1 MSRLL
6 ARQLL
11 LPGKVLLGSPSQRDR
26 DGFQAGIADG
36 VYFVIPDSKQMIKK
50 NLTARVILC
59 YNTPAINSY
68 SSIRHPYRV
77 PQFMGKGRGDNM
89 KPLVAI
95 VGRPNVGKST
105 FFNRMIG
112 ERVAIVEDLPG
123 TTRDL
128 IYGDT
133 DWNGRE
139 FTLIDTG
146 GLELGSYIPVGQVG
160 LDGQPG
166 DIVKRVRA
174 QAQLAIEE
182 ADVIVFMVDTR
193 AGITAADEE
202 VADLL
207 RRSNKPV
214 ILAAN
219 KADNVTRRQE
229 AVEFY
234 ALGLGEPITVSAIQG
249 TGTGDLLDSI
259 VEALPPEEEK
269 PEGEEEEEIPHIAI
283 VGRPNVG
290 KSSLL
295 NAILGFERAIVSE
308 VPGTTRDAI
317 DTELEYEDRKLILID
332 TAGIRRRGRVG
343 PGVEKYSVLRA
354 SRAIDRCDVALLLI
368 DASEGLAA
376 QDTHIAGEIHE
387 KAKGVVVVVNK
398 WDLAQAQRRE
408 EREGKIPRPDE
419 EIESAER
426 YRKIIAEGLKFIP
439 YAPIVFTSAK
449 TGYHVQ
455 SLLEM
460 VLNIADMRY
469 LRIPT
474 SRLNEVV
481 QEAIRRH
488 NPTVFRGKVLKIY
501 YATQT
506 QVNPP
511 TFVFFVNDPQ
521 AVHFSYE
528 RYLENQ
534 LRKAYSFK
542 GTGIRMHFRARPK
555 SER

>member
-1 MSRLL
+1 
-6 ARQLL
+6 
-11 LPGKVLLGSPSQRDR
+11 
-26 DGFQAGIADG
+26 
-36 VYFVIPDSKQMIKK
+36 
-50 NLTARVILC
+50 
-59 YNTPAINSY
+59 
-68 SSIRHPYRV
+68 
-77 PQFMGKGRGDNM
+77 M
-89 KPLVAI
+89 KPLVAV

-105 FFNRMIG
+105 FFNRMLG
-112 ERVAIVEDLPG
+112 ERIAIVEDMPG
-123 TTRDL
+123 TTRDR

-146 GLELGSYIPVGQVG
+146 GLELGSEIPVGQVG

-166 DIVKRVRA
+166 DIMKRVQA
-174 QAQLAIEE
+174 QARLAIEE
-182 ADVIVFMVDTR
+182 ADVIVFMVDAQ

-207 RRSNKPV
+207 RRTQTPV
-214 ILAAN
+214 ILAVN
-219 KADNVTRRQE
+219 KADNARLRQD

-234 ALGLGEPITVSAIQG
+234 TIGIGEPITLSSTQG
-249 TGTGDLLDSI
+249 TGTGDLLDLI
-259 VEALPPEEEK
+259 VDALPPEEERS
-269 PEGEEEEEIPHIAI
+269 EDEEDQEITRIAI

-295 NAILGFERAIVSE
+295 NAILGFQRAIVSD

-317 DTELEYEDRKLILID
+317 DTEFEYKDKKLVLID

-343 PGVEKYSVLRA
+343 PGVEKYSVLRS
-354 SRAIDRCDVALLLI
+354 SRAIERCDVALLLI

-376 QDTHIAGEIHE
+376 QDTHIAGEILE
-387 KAKGVVVVVNK
+387 KAKGVVVIVNK

-408 EREGKIPRPDE
+408 EREGIFPNPDD

-439 YAPIVFTSAK
+439 FAPIVFASAK

-455 SLLEM
+455 SLFDTI
-460 VLNIADMRY
+460 LNIAEMRY
-469 LRIPT
+469 LRVPT

-481 QEAIRRH
+481 QEAVRRH
-488 NPTVFRGKVLKIY
+488 NPTVFKGKVMKIY

-521 AVHFSYE
+521 ALHFSYE

-534 LRKAYSFK
+534 LRYAFSFK
-542 GTGIRMHFRARPK
+542 GTGIRLQFRARPR
-555 SER
+555 SEK

>member
-1 MSRLL
+1 
-6 ARQLL
+6 
-11 LPGKVLLGSPSQRDR
+11 
-26 DGFQAGIADG
+26 
-36 VYFVIPDSKQMIKK
+36 
-50 NLTARVILC
+50 
-59 YNTPAINSY
+59 
-68 SSIRHPYRV
+68 
-77 PQFMGKGRGDNM
+77 M

-112 ERVAIVEDLPG
+112 ERVAIVQDMPG
-123 TTRDL
+123 TTRDR

-146 GLELGSYIPVGQVG
+146 GLELGTDIPVGQVG

-166 DIVKRVRA
+166 DIMKRVQA

-182 ADVIVFMVDTR
+182 ADVIVFMVDART
-193 AGITAADEE
+193 GITAADEE

-207 RRSNKPV
+207 RRTNKPV
-214 ILAAN
+214 ILVAN
-219 KADNVTRRQE
+219 KADNAARRLD

-234 ALGLGEPITVSAIQG
+234 TLGLGEPIAISSIQG
-249 TGTGDLLDSI
+249 TGTGDLLDMI
-259 VEALPPEEEK
+259 VDALPPEGEE
-269 PEGEEEEEIPHIAI
+269 PEGEEEEDVVHIAI

-295 NAILGFERAIVSE
+295 NAILGFQRSIVSD

-317 DTELEYEDRKLILID
+317 DTEMEFEGKKLILVD

-354 SRAIDRCDVALLLI
+354 SRAIERADVVLLLI

-376 QDTHIAGEIHE
+376 QDTHIAGEIQN
-387 KAKGVVVVVNK
+387 KSKGVVVVVNK
-398 WDLAQAQRRE
+398 WDLAQTQRRA
-408 EREGKIPRPDE
+408 EREGYIPKPDE
-419 EIESAER
+419 EIDSAER

-439 YAPIVFTSAK
+439 YAPIVFASAK

-460 VLNIADMRY
+460 VLNIADMRF

-474 SRLNEVV
+474 SRLNEMV
-481 QEAIRRH
+481 QDAVRRH
-488 NPTVFRGKVLKIY
+488 NPTVNRGKVLKIY

-521 AVHFSYE
+521 ALHFSYE

-534 LRKAYSFK
+534 LRAAFGFK
-542 GTGIRMHFRARPK
+542 GTGIRMFFRARPR
-555 SER
+555 SEE

>member
-1 MSRLL
+1 
-6 ARQLL
+6 
-11 LPGKVLLGSPSQRDR
+11 
-26 DGFQAGIADG
+26 
-36 VYFVIPDSKQMIKK
+36 
-50 NLTARVILC
+50 
-59 YNTPAINSY
+59 
-68 SSIRHPYRV
+68 
-77 PQFMGKGRGDNM
+77 M

-123 TTRDL
+123 TTRDR

-146 GLELGSYIPVGQVG
+146 GLELGSDIPVGQVG

-166 DIVKRVRA
+166 DIMKRVRA
-174 QAQLAIEE
+174 QAELAIDE
-182 ADVIVFMVDTR
+182 ADVIVFMVDAQ
-193 AGITAADEE
+193 AGITAADDE

-207 RRSNKPV
+207 RRTQKPV
-214 ILAAN
+214 ILTAN
-219 KADNVTRRQE
+219 KSDNARLRQDV
-229 AVEFY
+229 VEFY
-234 ALGLGEPITVSAIQG
+234 ALGIGEPITISSTQG
-249 TGTGDLLDSI
+249 TGTGDLLDLI
-259 VEALPPEEEK
+259 VDALPEDQG
-269 PEGEEEEEIPHIAI
+269 PEGEEDEEVTRIAI

-295 NAILGFERAIVSE
+295 NGILGFQRSIVSE

-317 DTELEYEDRKLILID
+317 DIEFEYKDKKLVLID

-343 PGVEKYSVLRA
+343 PGVEKYSVLRS
-354 SRAIDRCDVALLLI
+354 SRAIDRCDVAVVVI
-368 DASEGLAA
+368 DASEGLSA
-376 QDTHIAGEIHE
+376 QDTHIAGEIQE
-387 KAKGVVVVVNK
+387 KAKGVVVIVNK
-398 WDLAQAQRRE
+398 WDLAQVQRRE
-408 EREGKIPRPDE
+408 EREGIYPHPDD
-419 EIESAER
+419 EIESAEQ
-426 YRKIIAEGLKFIP
+426 YRKLLAEGLKFIP
-439 YAPIVFTSAK
+439 YAPVVFASAK

-455 SLLEM
+455 SLLDI
-460 VLNIADMRY
+460 VLNIAEMRY

-481 QEAIRRH
+481 QEAVRRH
-488 NPTVFRGKVLKIY
+488 NPTVFKGKVMKIY

-511 TFVFFVNDPQ
+511 TFVVFVNNPQ
-521 AVHFSYE
+521 ALHFSYE

-534 LRKAYSFK
+534 LRYAFSFK
-542 GTGIRMHFRARPK
+542 GTGIRLQFRARPK
-555 SER
+555 AEQ

>member
-1 MSRLL
+1 
-6 ARQLL
+6 
-11 LPGKVLLGSPSQRDR
+11 
-26 DGFQAGIADG
+26 
-36 VYFVIPDSKQMIKK
+36 
-50 NLTARVILC
+50 
-59 YNTPAINSY
+59 
-68 SSIRHPYRV
+68 
-77 PQFMGKGRGDNM
+77 M

-112 ERVAIVEDLPG
+112 ERVAIVEDRPG
-123 TTRDL
+123 TTRDR

-133 DWNGRE
+133 DWNGRD

-146 GLELGSYIPVGQVG
+146 GLELGTDIPVGQVG

-166 DIVKRVRA
+166 DIMKRVQA

-193 AGITAADEE
+193 TGITAADEE
-202 VADLL
+202 VAEML
-207 RRSNKPV
+207 RRTNKPV

-219 KADNVTRRQE
+219 KADNAARRLD

-234 ALGLGEPITVSAIQG
+234 TLGLGEPITVSSVQG
-249 TGTGDLLDSI
+249 TGTGDLLDVI
-259 VEALPPEEEK
+259 VDALPPEEER
-269 PEGEEEEEIPHIAI
+269 PEEEEDEDVVRVAI
-283 VGRPNVG
+283 LGRPNVG

-295 NAILGFERAIVSE
+295 NAILGFQRSIVSD

-317 DTELEYEDRKLILID
+317 DTEMEFEGKKVILID
-332 TAGIRRRGRVG
+332 TAGIRRRGRIG

-354 SRAIDRCDVALLLI
+354 SRAIDRCDVALLLV

-376 QDTHIAGEIHE
+376 QDTHIAGEIQD
-387 KAKGVVVVVNK
+387 KSKGVVVVVNK
-398 WDLAQAQRRE
+398 WDLAQAQRRAA
-408 EREGKIPRPDE
+408 REGDIPKPNE

-439 YAPIVFTSAK
+439 YAPIVFASAK

-455 SLLEM
+455 SLLET
-460 VLNIADMRY
+460 VLGIADMRF
-469 LRIPT
+469 LRIST
-474 SRLNEVV
+474 SRLNEAV
-481 QEAIRRH
+481 QDAVRRH
-488 NPTVFRGKVLKIY
+488 NPTVNRGKVLKIY
-501 YATQT
+501 YATQA

-521 AVHFSYE
+521 ALHFSYE

-534 LRKAYSFK
+534 LRATFGFK
-542 GTGIRMHFRARPK
+542 GTGIRMYFRARPK
-555 SER
+555 SEA

>member
-1 MSRLL
+1 MGAS
-6 ARQLL
+6 
-11 LPGKVLLGSPSQRDR
+11 
-26 DGFQAGIADG
+26 
-36 VYFVIPDSKQMIKK
+36 
-50 NLTARVILC
+50 
-59 YNTPAINSY
+59 
-68 SSIRHPYRV
+68 
-77 PQFMGKGRGDNM
+77 FMVKGGGHFIM

-112 ERVAIVEDLPG
+112 ERVAVVEDLPG
-123 TTRDL
+123 TTRDR

-146 GLELGSYIPVGQVG
+146 GLELGSEIPVGQVG
-160 LDGQPG
+160 LTGQPG
-166 DIVKRVRA
+166 DIMKRVQA
-174 QAQLAIEE
+174 QAELAIEE
-182 ADVIVFMVDTR
+182 ADVIVFMVDAR

-207 RRSNKPV
+207 RRTKKPV
-214 ILAAN
+214 VLAAN
-219 KADNVTRRQE
+219 KADNAARRMD

-234 ALGLGEPITVSAIQG
+234 SLGLGEPIVISSIQG
-249 TGTGDLLDSI
+249 TGTGDLLDVI
-259 VEALPPEEEK
+259 VEALPPEDEEAGDE
-269 PEGEEEEEIPHIAI
+269 EGEDVSRIAI

-308 VPGTTRDAI
+308 IPGTTRDAI
-317 DTELEYEDRKLILID
+317 DTEIQFKDRKLIMID
-332 TAGIRRRGRVG
+332 TAGIRRRGKVG
-343 PGVEKYSVLRA
+343 PGIEKFSVLR
-354 SRAIDRCDVALLLI
+354 STRAIERCDVALLLI

-387 KAKGVVVVVNK
+387 QARGVVIVVNK
-398 WDLAQAQRRE
+398 WDLAQAQRRA
-408 EREGKIPRPDE
+408 EREGEYPHPND
-419 EIESAER
+419 EIESAEA
-426 YRKIIAEGLKFIP
+426 YRRIIAEGLKFIP
-439 YAPIVFTSAK
+439 YAPIVFASAK

-455 SLLEM
+455 SLLETA
-460 VLNIADMRY
+460 LHITGMRY
-469 LRIPT
+469 LRIST

-481 QEAIRRH
+481 QEAVRHH
-488 NPTVFRGKVLKIY
+488 NPTVVRNKTLKIY

-511 TFVFFVNDPQ
+511 TFVFFVNDTQ

-528 RYLENQ
+528 RYLENR
-534 LRKAYSFK
+534 LREAFGFK
-542 GTGIRMHFRARPK
+542 GTAIRMFFKPRSKAELK
-555 SER
+555 

>member
-1 MSRLL
+1 
-6 ARQLL
+6 
-11 LPGKVLLGSPSQRDR
+11 
-26 DGFQAGIADG
+26 
-36 VYFVIPDSKQMIKK
+36 
-50 NLTARVILC
+50 
-59 YNTPAINSY
+59 
-68 SSIRHPYRV
+68 
-77 PQFMGKGRGDNM
+77 M

-112 ERVAIVEDLPG
+112 ERVAIVEDMPG
-123 TTRDL
+123 TTRDR

-146 GLELGSYIPVGQVG
+146 GLELGSDIPVGQVG

-166 DIVKRVRA
+166 DIIKRVRA
-174 QAQLAIEE
+174 QAELAIEE
-182 ADVIVFMVDTR
+182 ADVIIFMVDAQ
-193 AGITAADEE
+193 AGITAADDE

-207 RRSNKPV
+207 RRTQKPV
-214 ILAAN
+214 ILTAN
-219 KADNVTRRQE
+219 KSDNTKLRQDV
-229 AVEFY
+229 VEFY
-234 ALGLGEPITVSAIQG
+234 SLGIGEPITISSTQG
-249 TGTGDLLDSI
+249 TGTGDLLDLI
-259 VEALPPEEEK
+259 VDALPPEQ
-269 PEGEEEEEIPHIAI
+269 EGSEDEEEEEVTRIAI

-295 NAILGFERAIVSE
+295 NAILGFQRSIVSD

-317 DTELEYEDRKLILID
+317 DIEFEYKDKKLILID

-343 PGVEKYSVLRA
+343 PGVEKYSVLRS

-376 QDTHIAGEIHE
+376 QDTHIAGEIQE
-387 KAKGVVVVVNK
+387 KTKGVVVIVNK
-398 WDLAQAQRRE
+398 WDLAQVQRRE
-408 EREGKIPRPDE
+408 EREGIFPNPDD

-439 YAPIVFTSAK
+439 YAPIVFASAK

-455 SLLEM
+455 SLLDA
-460 VLNIADMRY
+460 VLNIAEMRY
-469 LRIPT
+469 LRVPT

-481 QEAIRRH
+481 QEAVRRH
-488 NPTVFRGKVLKIY
+488 NPTVFKGKVMKIY

-521 AVHFSYE
+521 ALHFSYE

-534 LRKAYSFK
+534 LRYAFSFR
-542 GTGIRMHFRARPK
+542 GTGIRLQFRARPR
-555 SER
+555 SEK

>member
-1 MSRLL
+1 
-6 ARQLL
+6 
-11 LPGKVLLGSPSQRDR
+11 
-26 DGFQAGIADG
+26 
-36 VYFVIPDSKQMIKK
+36 
-50 NLTARVILC
+50 
-59 YNTPAINSY
+59 
-68 SSIRHPYRV
+68 
-77 PQFMGKGRGDNM
+77 M

-112 ERVAIVEDLPG
+112 ERVAIVEDRPG
-123 TTRDL
+123 TTRDR

-133 DWNGRE
+133 DWNGRD

-146 GLELGSYIPVGQVG
+146 GLELGTDIPVGQVG
-160 LDGQPG
+160 LNGQPG
-166 DIVKRVRA
+166 DIMKRVQA

-182 ADVIVFMVDTR
+182 ADVIVFMVDART
-193 AGITAADEE
+193 GITAADEE
-202 VADLL
+202 VAEML
-207 RRSNKPV
+207 RRTNKPV

-219 KADNVTRRQE
+219 KADNAARRLD

-234 ALGLGEPITVSAIQG
+234 TLGLGEPITVSSIQG
-249 TGTGDLLDSI
+249 TGTGDLLDVI
-259 VEALPPEEEK
+259 VDALPPEEER
-269 PEGEEEEEIPHIAI
+269 PEEEEEDEDVVRVAI

-295 NAILGFERAIVSE
+295 NAILGFQRSIVSD

-317 DTELEYEDRKLILID
+317 DIEMEFEGKKVILID

-354 SRAIDRCDVALLLI
+354 SRAIDRCDVALLLV

-376 QDTHIAGEIHE
+376 QDTHIAGEVQD
-387 KAKGVVVVVNK
+387 KSKGVVVVVNK
-398 WDLAQAQRRE
+398 WDLAQAQRRAA
-408 EREGKIPRPDE
+408 REGDIPKPNE

-439 YAPIVFTSAK
+439 YAPIVFASAK

-455 SLLEM
+455 SLLET
-460 VLNIADMRY
+460 VLGIADMRF
-469 LRIPT
+469 LRIST
-474 SRLNEVV
+474 SRLNEAV
-481 QEAIRRH
+481 QDAVRRH
-488 NPTVFRGKVLKIY
+488 NPTVNRGKVLKIY
-501 YATQT
+501 YATQAR
-506 QVNPP
+506 VNPP

-521 AVHFSYE
+521 ALHFSYE

-534 LRKAYSFK
+534 LRAAFDFK
-542 GTGIRMHFRARPK
+542 GTGIRMYFRARPK
-555 SER
+555 SEA

>member
-1 MSRLL
+1 M
-6 ARQLL
+6 
-11 LPGKVLLGSPSQRDR
+11 
-26 DGFQAGIADG
+26 
-36 VYFVIPDSKQMIKK
+36 
-50 NLTARVILC
+50 N
-59 YNTPAINSY
+59 
-68 SSIRHPYRV
+68 
-77 PQFMGKGRGDNM
+77 
-89 KPLVAI
+89 PLVAI

-105 FFNRMIG
+105 FFNRMLG
-112 ERVAIVEDLPG
+112 ERVAIVEDMPG
-123 TTRDL
+123 TTRDR

-146 GLELGSYIPVGQVG
+146 GLELGSEIPVGQVG

-166 DIVKRVRA
+166 DIMKRVQA
-174 QAQLAIEE
+174 QAKLAIEE
-182 ADVIVFMVDTR
+182 ADVIVFMVDAQ

-207 RRSNKPV
+207 RRTQKPV
-214 ILAAN
+214 VLAVN
-219 KADNVTRRQE
+219 KADNAKLRQD

-234 ALGLGEPITVSAIQG
+234 TLGIGEPITLSSTQG
-249 TGTGDLLDSI
+249 TGTGDLLDLI
-259 VEALPPEEEK
+259 VDALPPEEERS
-269 PEGEEEEEIPHIAI
+269 EDEEDEEITRIAI

-295 NAILGFERAIVSE
+295 NAILGFQRTIVSD

-317 DTELEYEDRKLILID
+317 DTEFEYKDKKLVLID

-354 SRAIDRCDVALLLI
+354 SRAIDRSDVALLLI

-376 QDTHIAGEIHE
+376 QDTHIAGEIQE
-387 KAKGVVVVVNK
+387 KAKGVVVIVNK

-408 EREGKIPRPDE
+408 EREGIFPNPDD

-439 YAPIVFTSAK
+439 YAPIVFASAK

-455 SLLEM
+455 SLFDI
-460 VLNIADMRY
+460 VLNIAEMRY
-469 LRIPT
+469 LRVPT

-488 NPTVFRGKVLKIY
+488 NPTIFKGKVLKIY

-521 AVHFSYE
+521 GLHFSYE

-534 LRKAYSFK
+534 LRYAFSFK
-542 GTGIRMHFRARPK
+542 GTGIRLQFRARPR
-555 SER
+555 SEK

>member
-1 MSRLL
+1 
-6 ARQLL
+6 
-11 LPGKVLLGSPSQRDR
+11 
-26 DGFQAGIADG
+26 
-36 VYFVIPDSKQMIKK
+36 
-50 NLTARVILC
+50 
-59 YNTPAINSY
+59 
-68 SSIRHPYRV
+68 
-77 PQFMGKGRGDNM
+77 M

-112 ERVAIVEDLPG
+112 ERVAIVEDMPG
-123 TTRDL
+123 TTRDR

-146 GLELGSYIPVGQVG
+146 GLELGSDIPVGQVG
-160 LDGQPG
+160 LDGQAG
-166 DIVKRVRA
+166 DIIKRVRA
-174 QAQLAIEE
+174 QAELAIEE
-182 ADVIVFMVDTR
+182 ADVIIFMVDAQ
-193 AGITAADEE
+193 AGITAADDE

-207 RRSNKPV
+207 RRTQKPV
-214 ILAAN
+214 ILTAN
-219 KADNVTRRQE
+219 KSDNAKLRQDV
-229 AVEFY
+229 VEFY
-234 ALGLGEPITVSAIQG
+234 SLGIGEPITISSTQG
-249 TGTGDLLDSI
+249 TGTGDLLDLI
-259 VEALPPEEEK
+259 VDALPPEQ
-269 PEGEEEEEIPHIAI
+269 EGSEDEEEEEVTRIAI

-295 NAILGFERAIVSE
+295 NVILGFQRSIVSD

-317 DTELEYEDRKLILID
+317 DIEFEYKDKKLILID

-343 PGVEKYSVLRA
+343 PGVEKYSVLRS

-376 QDTHIAGEIHE
+376 QDTHIAGEIQE
-387 KAKGVVVVVNK
+387 KAKGVVVIVNK
-398 WDLAQAQRRE
+398 WDLAQVQRRE
-408 EREGKIPRPDE
+408 EREGIFPNPDD

-439 YAPIVFTSAK
+439 YAPIVFASAK

-455 SLLEM
+455 SLLDA
-460 VLNIADMRY
+460 VLNIAEMRY
-469 LRIPT
+469 LRVPT

-481 QEAIRRH
+481 QEAVRRH
-488 NPTVFRGKVLKIY
+488 NPTVFKGKVMKIY

-521 AVHFSYE
+521 ALHFSYE

-534 LRKAYSFK
+534 LRYAFSFR
-542 GTGIRMHFRARPK
+542 GTGIRLQFRARSR
-555 SER
+555 SEK

>member
-1 MSRLL
+1 
-6 ARQLL
+6 
-11 LPGKVLLGSPSQRDR
+11 
-26 DGFQAGIADG
+26 
-36 VYFVIPDSKQMIKK
+36 
-50 NLTARVILC
+50 
-59 YNTPAINSY
+59 
-68 SSIRHPYRV
+68 
-77 PQFMGKGRGDNM
+77 M

-112 ERVAIVEDLPG
+112 ERVAIVEDMPG
-123 TTRDL
+123 TTRDR

-133 DWNGRE
+133 DWNGRD

-146 GLELGSYIPVGQVG
+146 GLELGTDIPVGQVG
-160 LDGQPG
+160 LNGQPG
-166 DIVKRVRA
+166 DIMKRVQA

-182 ADVIVFMVDTR
+182 ADVIVFMVDART
-193 AGITAADEE
+193 GITAADEE
-202 VADLL
+202 VAEML
-207 RRSNKPV
+207 RRTNKPV

-219 KADNVTRRQE
+219 KADNAARRLD

-234 ALGLGEPITVSAIQG
+234 TLGLGEPITISSIQG
-249 TGTGDLLDSI
+249 TGTGDLLDVI
-259 VEALPPEEEK
+259 VDALPPEEER
-269 PEGEEEEEIPHIAI
+269 PEEEEDEDVVRVAI

-295 NAILGFERAIVSE
+295 NAILGFQRSIVSD

-317 DTELEYEDRKLILID
+317 DTEMEFEGKKVILID

-354 SRAIDRCDVALLLI
+354 SRAIDRCDVALLLV

-376 QDTHIAGEIHE
+376 QDTHIAGEIQD
-387 KAKGVVVVVNK
+387 KSKGVVVVVNK
-398 WDLAQAQRRE
+398 WDLAQAQHRAA
-408 EREGKIPRPDE
+408 REGDIPKPNE

-439 YAPIVFTSAK
+439 YAPIVFASAK

-455 SLLEM
+455 SLLET
-460 VLNIADMRY
+460 VLSIADMRF
-469 LRIPT
+469 LRIST
-474 SRLNEVV
+474 SRLNEAV
-481 QEAIRRH
+481 QDAVRRH
-488 NPTVFRGKVLKIY
+488 NPTVNRGKVLKIY
-501 YATQT
+501 YATQA

-521 AVHFSYE
+521 ALHFSYE

-534 LRKAYSFK
+534 LRAAFGFK
-542 GTGIRMHFRARPK
+542 GTGIRMYFRARPK
-555 SER
+555 SEA